1 MPRVEPVISAVR
13 LVRSK
18 RELIPLGFHHGGYMR
33 LFAGTW
39 APSRGREGSGQQFQQ
54 PVQPTFVDG
63 DHGLGAHLRFGVI
76 SH

>member
-18 RELIPLGFHHGGYMR
+18 RELIPLGFHHGVCMR

-39 APSRGREGSGQQFQQ
+39 APSRERQGSGQHFEQT
-54 PVQPTFVDG
+54 VQTAFVDG
-63 DHGLGAHLRFGVI
+63 DHGLGAHLRFRVI
-76 SH
+76 GH